1 MKKYFTFDFLENQNF
16 DIKLNYDS
24 ELIFNLLE
32 ELENELLYES
42 TDYINDIIISVCD
55 NNTFIYSED
64 LYSACDS
71 RLGVYINASL
81 LELGLP
87 EISPNFTED
96 LIRQGQFTY
105 FNECALDNINDI
117 LKRCILRKLE
127 KEVFLFEIKE
137 NSFERLKNELE
148 NYTIEYIEN
157 LTFDSNQKCNEI
169 FLKYYYGA
177 EKIIKSFPDVKEFK
191 KMSDN
196 PYTDDFSMM
205 GLEIRVGE
213 APKKIKISII
223 DECEKLKEIVKGDF
237 DLTEIENTFTNGEYT
252 IIHNTDY
259 NNEKLGYNFSLRNY
273 HRGIKG
279 DNTVFD
285 VINGNAVILKSLNDK
300 LCSLNEND
308 IDYLTNEINAIRND
322 ENLFLG
328 SAFLSCEENA
338 FHIYNEQESISNK
351 VDEASYQNSD
361 YRF

>member
-1 MKKYFTFDFLENQNF
+1 MKKYFNFDFLKEKDFN
-16 DIKLNYDS
+16 IKLNYDN
-24 ELIFNLLE
+24 ELIKNILE
-32 ELENELLYES
+32 ELEDELLYES
-42 TDYINDIIISVCD
+42 NDYIIDVINSICD
-55 NNTFIYSED
+55 DNVFIYSED
-64 LYSACDS
+64 LYNACDS
-71 RLGVYINASL
+71 HLGFYINASL

-105 FNECALDNINDI
+105 FNQCALDNINDI
-117 LKRCILRKLE
+117 LKRCILQKLE
-127 KEVFLFEIKE
+127 KEMFVFETKE
-137 NSFERLKNELE
+137 SSFERLKNELE
-148 NYTIEYIEN
+148 NYTIEYVEN
-157 LTFDSNQKCNEI
+157 LCFDSDQKCNEI

-196 PYTDDFSMM
+196 PYTDDFSML

-213 APKKIKISII
+213 TPRKIKISII
-223 DECEKLKEIVKGDF
+223 EECEKFKEIVKGDF
-237 DLTEIENTFTNGEYT
+237 DLTEIENTYTNNEYT
-252 IIHNTDY
+252 IIHNTNY
-259 NNEKLGYNFSLRNY
+259 KNEKLGYNFSLRNY

-308 IDYLTNEINAIRND
+308 IDYLTNEITAIRND

-328 SAFLSCEENA
+328 SAYLSCEENA
-338 FHIYNEQESISNK
+338 FHIYSDEESISNK